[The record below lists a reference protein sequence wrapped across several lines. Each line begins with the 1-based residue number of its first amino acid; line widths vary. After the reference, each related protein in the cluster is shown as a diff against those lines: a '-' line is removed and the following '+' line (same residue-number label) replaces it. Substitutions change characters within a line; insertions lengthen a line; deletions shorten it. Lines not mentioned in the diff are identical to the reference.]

1 MSGAEGRGLGPA
13 ALGAWRGDAAVE
25 GRRRVRGGLGV
36 EGTPQQVGREPREE
50 RFPAARA
57 YRQRRLRGFLR
68 SSGFLAALSQAEGCL
83 QVSAQ
88 IPEGDA
94 VLCS

>member
-13 ALGAWRGDAAVE
+13 ALGAWRGEAAE
-25 GRRRVRGGLGV
+25 GEGGGLGV

-50 RFPAARA
+50 RLPVRRA
-57 YRQRRLRGFLR
+57 YRQRVLRGFLR

-88 IPEGDA
+88 MPEGDA